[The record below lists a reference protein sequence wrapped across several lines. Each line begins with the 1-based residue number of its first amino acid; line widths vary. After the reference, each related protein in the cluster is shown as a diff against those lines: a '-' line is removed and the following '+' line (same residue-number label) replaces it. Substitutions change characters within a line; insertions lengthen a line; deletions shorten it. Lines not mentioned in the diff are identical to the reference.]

1 VLKNNEILL
10 SYRVSLFSPSRP
22 KWPKPGDSHDR
33 SHSDCALRCIYP
45 TGNPLRDELARFTQ
59 HPNKTTYRSVPV
71 VIVRGVQRIV
81 ENVVGPR
88 V

>member
-1 VLKNNEILL
+1 MIGRTRTVP
-10 SYRVSLFSPSRP
+10 SAVSIRR
-22 KWPKPGDSHDR
+22 G
-33 SHSDCALRCIYP
+33 I
-45 TGNPLRDELARFTQ
+45 
-59 HPNKTTYRSVPV
+59 RSVPV